1 MPKIKLNLEIEQ
13 EVYDDLK
20 KQFDEISRMTN
31 SKVKFDKVED
41 YIASVL
47 YSFTKGGEQ
56 MKKMNSKLSDL
67 LEKFGGELGNMDFGD
82 LDLSSM
88 FGAKPKEPEKTNEP
102 KKEDVSKLKN

>member
-1 MPKIKLNLEIEQ
+1 MSKIKLNLEIEQ
-13 EVYDDLK
+13 EVYDNLQ
-20 KQFDEISRMTN
+20 KQFDDISQSSN
-31 SKVKFDKVED
+31 SKIKFANLEE

-82 LDLSSM
+82 LDLGSM
-88 FGAKPKEPEKTNEP
+88 FGVKSEPKKQDEP
-102 KKEDVSKLKN
+102 KKEDTSKLKN

>member
-13 EVYDDLK
+13 AVYDDLK
-20 KQFDEISRMTN
+20 KQFDELSRMPN
-31 SKVKFDKVED
+31 AKVKFANIEE

-47 YSFTKGGEQ
+47 YSFTRGGEQ
-56 MKKMNSKLSDL
+56 MKKMNSKLSEL

-88 FGAKPKEPEKTNEP
+88 FGAEPKKPEEP
-102 KKEDVSKLKN
+102 KKEDTSKLKN